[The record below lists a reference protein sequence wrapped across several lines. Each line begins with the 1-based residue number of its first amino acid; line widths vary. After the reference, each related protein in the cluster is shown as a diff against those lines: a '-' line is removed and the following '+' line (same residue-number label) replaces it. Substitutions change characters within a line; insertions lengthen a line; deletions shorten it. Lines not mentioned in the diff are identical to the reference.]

1 MAKKRFSV
9 EQIVAAVK
17 LHEDGMSAAD
27 ICRKLGI
34 AEGTFYRWKK
44 DYSGLEANQL
54 RELKQLREENARL
67 KRVVADLSLDKAMLQ
82 EVTSRKW

>member
-1 MAKKRFSV
+1 M
-9 EQIVAAVK
+9 K
-17 LHEDGMSAAD
+17 LHKDGMSVAD

-34 AEGTFYRWKK
+34 GEGTFYRLKK
-44 DYSGLEANQL
+44 DYSGFESDQL

-67 KRVVADLSLDKAMLQ
+67 KRLVADLSLDKALLQ